1 MSAYPT
7 YLIGFAVIGIVMLV
21 GFPIVASVMYD
32 SIMEQQNTCRVCLN
46 EHYGINDTYSF
57 KAYNEDYRNLSR
69 CREVC
74 EITVST

>member
-1 MSAYPT
+1 MVTAYPT
-7 YLIGFAVIGIVMLV
+7 YLMGFAVIGIVMLV
-21 GFPIVASVMYD
+21 GLPIVGSVML
-32 SIMEQQNTCRVCLN
+32 EQQNTCRVCLN

-69 CREVC
+69 CREAC